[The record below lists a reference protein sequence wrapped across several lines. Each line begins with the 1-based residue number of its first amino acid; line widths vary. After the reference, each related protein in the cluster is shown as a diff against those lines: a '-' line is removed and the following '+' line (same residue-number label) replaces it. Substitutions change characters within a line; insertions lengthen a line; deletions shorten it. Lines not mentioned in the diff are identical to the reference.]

1 MFANWIGPT
10 KDGFVQQVSTLLKW
24 KQQTIAL
31 ELLRTHANKEINMA
45 KANEI
50 IESPE
55 ARLTKNHKFPLIQEL

>member
-1 MFANWIGPT
+1 
-10 KDGFVQQVSTLLKW
+10 
-24 KQQTIAL
+24 L